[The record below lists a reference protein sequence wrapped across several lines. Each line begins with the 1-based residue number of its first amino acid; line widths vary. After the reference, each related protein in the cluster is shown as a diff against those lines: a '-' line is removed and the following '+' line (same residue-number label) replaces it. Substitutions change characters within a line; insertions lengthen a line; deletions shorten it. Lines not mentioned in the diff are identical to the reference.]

1 MTQEHTNPRPI
12 LFGEVLFDRFPD
24 GSQVL
29 GGAPFNVAWHLR
41 GFGEDP
47 LFISRV
53 GDDDAGRQVRLAMT
67 AWGMD
72 GAGLQTDPSHP
83 TGAVRI
89 ELKHGEPRFEI
100 LPDQAYDFI
109 YLADVPELD
118 HPAFLYHG
126 SLALRRP
133 QPGAN
138 SRTTLETL
146 VRHFDRPV
154 FLDVNLRPPW
164 WTAADVLL
172 WAGQADWV
180 KLNQNELDLLA
191 PGQGDLLT
199 RARQFL
205 AQHGLQQLVLT
216 RGEAGAMVLNASGES
231 ESVKPGAATRVVDT
245 VGAGDAFTS
254 VFLLGQ
260 LRGWPLAATLERA
273 QAFASAIVGVRGAT
287 VSERAFY
294 QHFLAAWNAE

>member
-1 MTQEHTNPRPI
+1 
-12 LFGEVLFDRFPD
+12 
-24 GSQVL
+24 
-29 GGAPFNVAWHLR
+29 VAWHLR
-41 GFGEDP
+41 GFGENP

-72 GAGLQTDPSHP
+72 GAGLQIDPSHP

-89 ELKHGEPRFEI
+89 ELVDGEPRFEI
-100 LPDQAYDFI
+100 LADQAYDFI
-109 YLADVPELD
+109 YLADVPELA

-126 SLALRRP
+126 SLALRRLE
-133 QPGAN
+133 

-146 VRHFDRPV
+146 ARHFDRPV

-164 WTAADVLL
+164 WAAADVLL
-172 WAGQADWV
+172 WTGQADWV

-205 AQHGLQQLVLT
+205 AQYGLEQLILT
-216 RGEAGAMVLNASGES
+216 RGEEGATVLTASGES
-231 ESVKPGAATRVVDT
+231 ESVKPSAATQVVDT

-260 LRGWPLAATLERA
+260 LRGWPLATTLGRA
-273 QAFASAIVGVRGAT
+273 QEFASAIVGVRGAT
-287 VSERAFY
+287 VSDRAFY
-294 QHFLAAWNAE
+294 QHFLDAWNAG

>member
-1 MTQEHTNPRPI
+1 MNQEQTNPRPI

-24 GSQVL
+24 GSEVL

-41 GFGEDP
+41 GFGENP

-53 GDDDAGRQVRLAMT
+53 GEDDAGRQVRLAMT

-72 GAGLQTDPSHP
+72 GAGLQTDPTHP

-89 ELKHGEPRFEI
+89 ELIDGEPRFEI

-109 YLADVPELD
+109 YLADVPALER
-118 HPAFLYHG
+118 PAFLYHG

-133 QPGAN
+133 LNGQN

-146 VRHFDRPV
+146 ARHFEMPV

-164 WTAADVLL
+164 WAAADVLL
-172 WAGQADWV
+172 WTGLADWV
-180 KLNQNELDLLA
+180 KLNQNELEQLA

-205 AQHGLQQLVLT
+205 AQYGLQQLVLT
-216 RGEAGAMVLNASGES
+216 RGEAGAMVLNASGQS
-231 ESVKPGAATRVVDT
+231 QSVKPSAATQVVDT

-260 LRGWPLAATLERA
+260 LRGWPLATTLERA

-287 VSERAFY
+287 VSDRAFY
-294 QHFLAAWNAE
+294 QNFLDAWNAE

>member
-1 MTQEHTNPRPI
+1 MTQENPRPI

-24 GSQVL
+24 GSEVL
-29 GGAPFNVAWHLR
+29 GGAPFNVAWHLC
-41 GFGEDP
+41 GFGENP

-53 GDDDAGRQVRLAMT
+53 GADDAGRRVRQAME

-72 GAGLQTDPSHP
+72 TSGLQTDPAHP

-89 ELKHGEPRFEI
+89 ELVGGEPRFEI

-109 YLADVPELD
+109 YLADMPELG
-118 HPAFLYHG
+118 HTAFLYHG

-133 QPGAN
+133 E
-138 SRTTLETL
+138 SRTTLESL
-146 VRHFDRPV
+146 AAHHEGPV

-164 WTAADVLL
+164 W
-172 WAGQADWV
+172 QADDILRWAARADWI
-180 KLNQNELDLLA
+180 KLNQDELDRLA
-191 PGQGDLLT
+191 PGEGDLAS
-199 RARQFL
+199 RGRRFM
-205 AQHGLQQLVLT
+205 AQHGLDYLILT
-216 RGEAGAMVLNASGES
+216 RGGEGALAFNATGDEASIRPAAST
-231 ESVKPGAATRVVDT
+231 KVVDT

-260 LRGWPLAATLERA
+260 LRRWPLAETLERA

-287 VSERAFY
+287 VADRAFY
-294 QHFLAAWNAE
+294 DKFLHAWGEA

>member
-1 MTQEHTNPRPI
+1 MNQEKPRPV

-24 GSQVL
+24 GSEVL

-41 GFGEDP
+41 GFGENP

-53 GDDDAGRQVRLAMT
+53 GEDDAGRQVRLAMN

-72 GAGLQTDPSHP
+72 TAGLQSDGEHP

-89 ELKHGEPRFEI
+89 ELVEGEPRFEI

-109 YLADVPELD
+109 YLADVPELVR
-118 HPAFLYHG
+118 PAFLYHG
-126 SLALRRP
+126 TLALRR
-133 QPGAN
+133 QHPGAN

-146 VRHFDRPV
+146 VRQYEIPV

-164 WTAADVLL
+164 WVADDVLRR
-172 WAGQADWV
+172 AVQANWI
-180 KLNQNELDLLA
+180 KLNLDELETLVPGEDA
-191 PGQGDLLT
+191 PEA

-205 AQHGLQQLVLT
+205 AQYNLEYLILT
-216 RGEAGAMVLNASGES
+216 RGSEGALALSGTGEV
-231 ESVKPGAATRVVDT
+231 ESVRPVPATHVVDT

-254 VFLLGQ
+254 VFLLGR
-260 LRGWPLAATLERA
+260 LRGWPLATTLERA
-273 QAFASAIVGVRGAT
+273 QGFASAIVGVRGAT
-287 VSERAFY
+287 VADRAFY
-294 QHFLAAWNAE
+294 QQFLDTWERG

>member
-1 MTQEHTNPRPI
+1 MHREQAHSGPI

-24 GSQVL
+24 GNEVL

-41 GFGEDP
+41 GFGENP

-53 GDDDAGRQVRLAMT
+53 GDDPAGRRVRLAMT
-67 AWGMD
+67 DWGMD
-72 GAGLQTDPSHP
+72 ATGLQTDPTHP

-89 ELKHGEPRFEI
+89 ELIEGEPRFEI

-109 YLADVPELD
+109 RLPDVPELER
-118 HPAFLYHG
+118 PAFFYHG
-126 SLALRRP
+126 SLALRRE
-133 QPGAN
+133 A

-146 VRHFDRPV
+146 LRRLDMPV

-164 WTAADVLL
+164 WSKADILRWV
-172 WAGQADWV
+172 ARADWV
-180 KLNQNELDLLA
+180 KLNQNELEMLA
-191 PGQGDLLT
+191 SGQGGQVA

-205 AQHGLQQLVLT
+205 AHHDLRQLLLT
-216 RGEAGAMVLNASGES
+216 RGEEGALALSASGRDEA
-231 ESVKPGAATRVVDT
+231 VRPVAATQVVDT
-245 VGAGDAFTS
+245 VGAGDAFTA

-273 QAFASAIVGVRGAT
+273 QSFASAIVGVRGAT
-287 VSERAFY
+287 VADRAFY
-294 QHFLAAWNAE
+294 QRFLEVWGE

>member
-1 MTQEHTNPRPI
+1 MNQATNQLRPI

-24 GSQVL
+24 GTEVL

-41 GFGEDP
+41 GFGADP

-53 GDDDAGRQVRLAMT
+53 GEDDAGRRVRLAMT

-72 GAGLQTDPSHP
+72 SAGLQSDPDHP

-89 ELKHGEPRFEI
+89 DLIGGEPRFEI
-100 LPDQAYDFI
+100 LPDQAYDFV
-109 YLADVPELD
+109 YLAEMPELER
-118 HPAFLYHG
+118 PAFLYHG
-126 SLALRRP
+126 SLALRR
-133 QPGAN
+133 AE

-146 VRHFDRPV
+146 LRHFDMPV

-164 WTAADVLL
+164 WTAADILRWL
-172 WAGQADWV
+172 ARADWV
-180 KLNQNELDLLA
+180 KLNQDELDKLA
-191 PGQGDLLT
+191 PGPGDLAA
-199 RARQFL
+199 RARQFM
-205 AQHGLQQLVLT
+205 ARHDLQKLLLT
-216 RGEAGAMVLNASGES
+216 RGKEGALALSAGDED
-231 ESVKPGAATRVVDT
+231 ESVRPAAATRVVDT

-273 QAFASAIVGVRGAT
+273 QGFASAIVGVRGAT
-287 VSERAFY
+287 VADRAFY
-294 QHFLAAWNAE
+294 QQFLTAWGEA

>member
-1 MTQEHTNPRPI
+1 MNPEQSRPV

-24 GSQVL
+24 GSEVL

-53 GDDDAGRQVRLAMT
+53 GEDDAGRQVRLAMA

-72 GAGLQTDPSHP
+72 SAGLQTDTEHP

-89 ELKHGEPRFEI
+89 ELVAGEPRFEI

-109 YLADVPELD
+109 YLADIPDLVR
-118 HPAFLYHG
+118 PAFLYHG
-126 SLALRRP
+126 SLALRR
-133 QPGAN
+133 AE

-146 VRHFDRPV
+146 VRHHAMPI

-164 WTAADVLL
+164 WTAGDVIR
-172 WAGQADWV
+172 WAGQASWV
-180 KLNQNELDLLA
+180 KLNEDELERLA
-191 PGQGDLLT
+191 PGEDDMER

-205 AQHGLQQLVLT
+205 AQHGLDYLVLT
-216 RGEAGAMVLNASGES
+216 RGREGALALSAKGEREAI
-231 ESVKPGAATRVVDT
+231 KPVAATRVVDT
-245 VGAGDAFTS
+245 VGAGDAFAS

-260 LRGWPLAATLERA
+260 LRGWSLATSLARA

-287 VSERAFY
+287 VSARDFY
-294 QHFLAAWNAE
+294 QGFLDAWTEP

>member
-1 MTQEHTNPRPI
+1 MSEANTCPKPRPV

-24 GSQVL
+24 GSEVL

-53 GDDDAGRQVRLAMT
+53 GEDDAGRQVRRAME

-72 GAGLQTDPSHP
+72 ASALQTDPEHP

-89 ELKHGEPRFEI
+89 ELVDNDPRFEI

-109 YLADVPELD
+109 YLADMPDLERT
-118 HPAFLYHG
+118 AFLYHG
-126 SLALRRP
+126 SLALRR
-133 QPGAN
+133 QE

-146 VRHFDRPV
+146 TRHLEAPV

-164 WTAADVLL
+164 WQAEDVLR
-172 WAGQADWV
+172 WATRADWL
-180 KLNQNELDLLA
+180 KLNQDELDELA
-191 PGQGDLLT
+191 PGSGTMAD
-199 RARQFL
+199 RARAFMN
-205 AQHGLQQLVLT
+205 ARGLEYLVLT
-216 RGEAGAMVLNASGES
+216 QGGKGASAFTRDGRL
-231 ESVKPGAATRVVDT
+231 ESVVPVPSDHVVDT

-260 LRGWPLAATLERA
+260 LHGWPLPITLERA

-287 VSERAFY
+287 VAAPAFY
-294 QHFLAAWNAE
+294 QGFLEAWRLR

>member
-1 MTQEHTNPRPI
+1 MHQAHSRPI

-24 GSQVL
+24 GNEVL

-41 GFGEDP
+41 GFGENP

-53 GDDDAGRQVRLAMT
+53 GDDDSGRQVRLAMT

-72 GAGLQTDPSHP
+72 CAGLQTDPAHP

-89 ELKHGEPRFEI
+89 ELIGGEPRFEI

-109 YLADVPELD
+109 YLADIPELER
-118 HPAFLYHG
+118 PAFFYHG
-126 SLALRRP
+126 SLALRREE
-133 QPGAN
+133 

-146 VRHFDRPV
+146 LRHLDMPV

-164 WTAADVLL
+164 WSKADILRWV
-172 WAGQADWV
+172 ARADWV
-180 KLNQNELDLLA
+180 KLNQNELELLA
-191 PGQGDLLT
+191 PGQGDLT
-199 RARQFL
+199 VRARQFL
-205 AQHGLQQLVLT
+205 AQYDLRQLLLT
-216 RGEAGAMVLNASGES
+216 RGEEGALALRAKGED
-231 ESVKPGAATRVVDT
+231 ESVRPAAATQVVDT
-245 VGAGDAFTS
+245 VGAGDSFTA

-273 QAFASAIVGVRGAT
+273 QSFASAIVGVRGAT
-287 VSERAFY
+287 VADRAFY
-294 QHFLAAWNAE
+294 QRFLKDWGE

>member
-1 MTQEHTNPRPI
+1 MKQNQANARPI

-24 GSQVL
+24 GAEVL

-53 GDDDAGRQVRLAMT
+53 GKDDAGRQVRLAMT

-72 GAGLQTDPSHP
+72 SAGLQTDPAHP

-89 ELKHGEPRFEI
+89 ELRGGEPHFEI
-100 LPDQAYDFI
+100 LPDQAYDLI
-109 YLADVPELD
+109 YLADMPELE

-133 QPGAN
+133 E

-146 VRHFDRPV
+146 LRHFDMPV

-164 WTAADVLL
+164 WAVADILRWV
-172 WAGQADWV
+172 ARADWV
-180 KLNQNELDLLA
+180 KLNQDELDKLDPGEDDLA
-191 PGQGDLLT
+191 A
-199 RARQFL
+199 RARRFL
-205 AQHGLQQLVLT
+205 GHYDLQKLLVT
-216 RGEAGAMVLNASGES
+216 RGGEGALAMSATGEA
-231 ESVKPGAATRVVDT
+231 ESVRPAAATRVVDT

-254 VFLLGQ
+254 VFVLGQ

-273 QAFASAIVGVRGAT
+273 QGFASAIVGIRGAT
-287 VSERAFY
+287 VADRAFY
-294 QHFLAAWNAE
+294 QQFLDAWSER

>member
-1 MTQEHTNPRPI
+1 MNQENSRPV

-24 GSQVL
+24 GEVL

-41 GFGEDP
+41 GFGENP

-53 GDDDAGRQVRLAMT
+53 GDDDGGRKVRLAMD

-72 GAGLQTDPSHP
+72 ASGLQVDAEHP

-89 ELKHGEPRFEI
+89 ELVDGEPRFEI
-100 LPDQAYDFI
+100 LPDQAYDYI
-109 YLADVPELD
+109 YLADVPELGR
-118 HPAFLYHG
+118 PAFLYHG
-126 SLALRRP
+126 SLALRRAQAP
-133 QPGAN
+133 S

-146 VRHFDRPV
+146 VRHYEIPV

-164 WTAADVLL
+164 WTADDVLR
-172 WAGQADWV
+172 WAVQANWI
-180 KLNQNELDLLA
+180 KLNLDELETLVPGEEA
-191 PGQGDLLT
+191 PEA

-205 AQHGLQQLVLT
+205 AKYSLEYLILT
-216 RGEAGAMVLNASGES
+216 RGSEGALALSATGEA
-231 ESVKPGAATRVVDT
+231 ESVRPVPATHVVDT

-254 VFLLGQ
+254 VFLLGR
-260 LRGWPLAATLERA
+260 LRGWPLATTLERA

-287 VSERAFY
+287 VADRAFY
-294 QHFLAAWNAE
+294 QQFLDAWDQG

>member
-1 MTQEHTNPRPI
+1 MNQENPRPV

-24 GSQVL
+24 GSEVL

-41 GFGEDP
+41 GFGENP
-47 LFISRV
+47 LCISRV
-53 GDDDAGRQVRLAMT
+53 GEDDAGRQVRLAME

-72 GAGLQTDPSHP
+72 TSGLQVDAEHP

-89 ELKHGEPRFEI
+89 ELVDGEPRFEI

-109 YLADVPELD
+109 YLAEVPELER
-118 HPAFLYHG
+118 PAFLYHG
-126 SLALRRP
+126 SLALRREE
-133 QPGAN
+133 

-146 VRHFDRPV
+146 VRHHEIPV
-154 FLDVNLRPPW
+154 FLDVNLRTPW
-164 WTAADVLL
+164 WVADDVLR
-172 WAGQADWV
+172 WAVQANWI
-180 KLNQNELDLLA
+180 KLNQDELETLV
-191 PGQGDLLT
+191 PGQDAPEE

-205 AQHGLQQLVLT
+205 ARYSLEYLILT
-216 RGEAGAMVLNASGES
+216 RGSEGALALSATGEA
-231 ESVKPGAATRVVDT
+231 ESVRPVPATRVVDT

-287 VSERAFY
+287 VADRAFY
-294 QHFLAAWNAE
+294 QQFLKAWE